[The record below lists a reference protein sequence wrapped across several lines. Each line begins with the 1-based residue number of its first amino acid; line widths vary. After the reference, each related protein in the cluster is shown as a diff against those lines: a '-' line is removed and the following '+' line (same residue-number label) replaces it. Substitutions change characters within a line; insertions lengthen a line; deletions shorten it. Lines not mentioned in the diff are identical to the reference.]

1 MMKNESE
8 GITPIR
14 MIEGVAAEICENISL
29 LETIYSHYELPPEAE
44 NAIACLIRSLYQT
57 RDKAN
62 RYAEVL
68 VSKSK

>member
-1 MMKNESE
+1 MKNENAC
-8 GITPIR
+8 ITPIR
-14 MIEGVAAEICENISL
+14 MIESVAAEICESISL
-29 LETIYSHYELPPEAE
+29 LEMIHSNYELPHEAE

-62 RYAEVL
+62 GYAEVL